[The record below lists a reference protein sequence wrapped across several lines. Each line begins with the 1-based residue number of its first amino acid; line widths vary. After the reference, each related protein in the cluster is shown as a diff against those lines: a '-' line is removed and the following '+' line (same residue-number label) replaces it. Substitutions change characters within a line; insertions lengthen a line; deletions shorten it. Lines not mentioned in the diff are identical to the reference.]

1 METGTPAP
9 QAPAARVLYL
19 SYDGMCDQLGASQV
33 LPYLFGLAERGHE
46 ISLVS
51 FEKPERTARER
62 AAVEEACT
70 AAGIR
75 WHPLLYHK
83 RPAVLS
89 SMYDVGRMASAA
101 KRLHTEQRFDLV
113 HCRSYLP
120 ALVGLRMKRG
130 LGVPFVFDMRGFW
143 ADERVDGR
151 IWALSNPVF
160 RAVFQYFKHK
170 EAEFLAE
177 AAHVVSLTQE
187 GRKILLGRRPNPS
200 AGPPISVIPCCV
212 DFGAFPPVSPK
223 RRTPAR
229 ALLNISP
236 DATVAAYLGS
246 FGSWYLVDEMFNFV
260 RVQLER
266 EPESIFLIVSRDPAS
281 LFEAAAVARGVPAD
295 RLVIRSASRPE
306 VPKLIAAADY
316 GLFFIMPVF
325 SKKASSPTKM
335 GELLALEL
343 PIVTN
348 GDVGDVSRIMNETGA
363 GVVVEKFADKAY
375 RNALLE
381 LEVLAP
387 NMQQW
392 REAAHRWFDLDRG
405 VGSYDAIYRSLLN
418 SSPDKHH
425 AA

>member
-1 METGTPAP
+1 M
-9 QAPAARVLYL
+9 
-19 SYDGMCDQLGASQV
+19 S
-33 LPYLFGLAERGHE
+33 
-46 ISLVS
+46 
-51 FEKPERTARER
+51 
-62 AAVEEACT
+62 
-70 AAGIR
+70 
-75 WHPLLYHK
+75 
-83 RPAVLS
+83 
-89 SMYDVGRMASAA
+89 DVGRMANAA
-101 KRLHTEQRFDLV
+101 RRLHAERRFDLV

-120 ALVGLRMKRG
+120 ALIGLRMKRR
-130 LGVPFVFDMRGFW
+130 LGMPFVFDMRGFW

-160 RAVFQYFKHK
+160 RAVFRYFKHK

-177 AAHVVSLTQE
+177 AAQIVSLTEE
-187 GRKILLGRRPNPS
+187 GRKILLARRPNPS

-212 DFGAFPPVSPK
+212 DFGAFPPVSAE
-223 RRTPAR
+223 RRTAAR

-236 DATVAAYLGS
+236 EATVAAYLGS
-246 FGSWYLVDEMFNFV
+246 YGSWYLVDEMFDFF

-266 EPESIFLIVSRDPAS
+266 APESIFLIVSRDPAS

-295 RLVIRSASRPE
+295 RLVIRSASRAE

-343 PIVTN
+343 PMVTN
-348 GDVGDVSRIMNETGA
+348 GNVGDVSRIMNETRA
-363 GVVVEKFADKAY
+363 GTIVEAFNERAY
-375 RNALLE
+375 RKALAGLE
-381 LEVLAP
+381 ALTP
-387 NMQQW
+387 DMQRW

-405 VGSYDAIYRSLLN
+405 IGGYDAIYRTLLN
-418 SSPDKHH
+418 SLPDKHH